1 MIKFTLDG
9 RNYEI
14 ESMQDFSLWVHYESK
29 HKKRENYIKAEV
41 RPVGYEAHHVFELR
55 NEDSIQIDD
64 KKFDLPYICEHF
76 DLIKSKILH
85 NLELKCLDNLA

>member
-1 MIKFTLDG
+1 MIKFIIDG

-29 HKKRENYIKAEV
+29 HSKRKNFIKADI
-41 RPVGYEAHHVFELR
+41 RPVGYEAYHVFELK
-55 NEDSIQIDD
+55 NEDSMQIDD
-64 KKFDLPYICEHF
+64 KRFNLPYICEHF